1 MQLLVLSI
9 RTRYQSHLCVTHSS
23 SRSLISKD
31 PMKMSVCT
39 HENRKSCL
47 SSASMNIFLF
57 HKSSYADSVLTHL
70 NALRQQQLFTDVLL
84 HAGRRSFPC
93 HRAVLAACSRY
104 FQVKTL
110 GLFNI
115 AADFADD
122 C

>member
-1 MQLLVLSI
+1 MYSKSNLWFCSLS
-9 RTRYQSHLCVTHSS
+9 QGS
-23 SRSLISKD
+23 
-31 PMKMSVCT
+31 MKMSVCV
-39 HENRKSCL
+39 HENRKSRA
-47 SSASMNIFLF
+47 STGSMNIYLF
-57 HKSSYADSVLTHL
+57 HKSSYADSVLMHL
-70 NALRQQQLFTDVLL
+70 NTLRQQRLFTDVLL
-84 HAGRRSFPC
+84 HAGSRSFPC